1 MPSGGGGEC
10 AMPSGGEAGG
20 AMPSGG
26 EAGGAMPSGGEAGG
40 AMPSGGGGG
49 GAMPSGGGGEC
60 AMSSGGEAGGAM
72 PFRTSGGGE
81 LGGGGG
87 GGVLSPNEGA
97 LGGDGGVGV
106 LTKNLQNTCQVSM
119 CSRGD
124 LTKKWGWRWE
134 DRESKN
140 WKCGHRKT
148 ESAVAFAAR
157 MACLDGMAACAW
169 QRPRR
174 TIRGETC
181 RRMVLE
187 NLRVPREGVVVLRE
201 DSCVRHR
208 EEHWSQRKGSGG
220 SKNAKRRES
229 RHRTV
234 TVTAQLPG
242 DRKMLTTAVRRE
254 AHQPTDSRN
263 AQRSCE
269 SGDASIRR
277 FGRL

>member
-1 MPSGGGGEC
+1 MPSGGVGGGGAMPSGGGGEC

-20 AMPSGG
+20 AMLS
-26 EAGGAMPSGGEAGG
+26 S
-40 AMPSGGGGG
+40 GGGG

-106 LTKNLQNTCQVSM
+106 LTKNLHNTCQVSM
-119 CSRGD
+119 CSRVD
-124 LTKKWGWRWE
+124 VKKWGWRWE
-134 DRESKN
+134 DRESK
-140 WKCGHRKT
+140 KRKYAHRRT
-148 ESAVAFAAR
+148 ESAVAFAAH
-157 MACLDGMAACAW
+157 MACMNGMTACAW
-169 QRPRR
+169 QRSRR

-187 NLRVPREGVVVLRE
+187 NLRVPREGVVVLRK
-201 DSCVRHR
+201 DSSVRHL

-220 SKNAKRRES
+220 SKKQKRQES

-234 TVTAQLPG
+234 TVTAQRPG
-242 DRKMLTTAVRRE
+242 DSKMLTTAVRRE
-254 AHQPTDSRN
+254 AHQPTDSRTVGWRT
-263 AQRSCE
+263 ADTRSAL
-269 SGDASIRR
+269 ASRETR
-277 FGRL
+277 A

>member
-1 MPSGGGGEC
+1 MPSGEVGD
-10 AMPSGGEAGG
+10 G

-26 EAGGAMPSGGEAGG
+26 VGDGAML
-40 AMPSGGGGG
+40 SGGGGDG
-49 GAMPSGGGGEC
+49 GAMTSGDGD
-60 AMSSGGEAGGAM
+60 GGAM

-87 GGVLSPNEGA
+87 GGVLSPCGGE
-97 LGGDGGVGV
+97 LGGDGGGGV

-140 WKCGHRKT
+140 WEMRAPK
-148 ESAVAFAAR
+148 
-157 MACLDGMAACAW
+157 DGIGSRVCSTHGMPGWHGCMCMAAPAENYS
-169 QRPRR
+169 RR
-174 TIRGETC
+174 DVSAK
-181 RRMVLE
+181 VLE
-187 NLRVPREGVVVLRE
+187 NLRVPREGVVVLRK
-201 DSCVRHR
+201 DSSVRHL
-208 EEHWSQRKGSGG
+208 EKHWSQRKGSGG

-234 TVTAQLPG
+234 TVTAQPPG

-269 SGDASIRR
+269 SGDASMRR
-277 FGRL
+277 FGRLWIIFTVYV